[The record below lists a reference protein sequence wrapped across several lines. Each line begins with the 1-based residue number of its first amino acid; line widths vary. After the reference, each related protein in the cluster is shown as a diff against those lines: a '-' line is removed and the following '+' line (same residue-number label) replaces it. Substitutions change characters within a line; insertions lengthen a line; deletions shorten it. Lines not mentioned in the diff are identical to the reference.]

1 MSSIFMPA
9 IPAISVGIVGPNLFN
24 RRQGR
29 TQTFNSAGN
38 VTAAV
43 MMGLIGYF
51 ISNRGVFFF
60 VMLLAVPT
68 LVSLLFIRADEIDYE
83 LARELRD
90 GEDDGTPE
98 IIRDLLKSR
107 PLRQAAVVSESLTG
121 FCI

>member
-83 LARELRD
+83 LARGAKGRR
-90 GEDDGTPE
+90 G
-98 IIRDLLKSR
+98 
-107 PLRQAAVVSESLTG
+107 
-121 FCI
+121 